1 MTGVPDTAARPGSAR
16 PSRRPAG
23 VPGVPRARAAGRP
36 AAAALSRTRSG
47 PRGSC
52 RRRCLPDVYAA
63 GHVAGQATP
72 RPSVA
77 REGGV
82 WRGVRGAPP
91 CSDPAGAEAA
101 SPWFFLRDA
110 RPWDPAQWG
119 PRPPPAWARARL
131 SPGGGSS
138 CRPDRAEAGTAV
150 SPGTRRPPHGPLSPR
165 EADAGAA
172 GRVPDPLAHTAH
184 AQPGW
189 SRPSGGRGAG
199 PGAARPTR
207 CRPPPRAPSARL
219 CREPVCGVAAPSVVT
234 CEHSA
239 LRASHSPMVPPAAQ
253 SAPPRATRC
262 RQLHGPLTHAQCR

>member
-1 MTGVPDTAARPGSAR
+1 MAGCQGGPTLLRPRGCGGSE
-16 PSRRPAG
+16 PLVLPAG
-23 VPGVPRARAAGRP
+23 REALGPGPM
-36 AAAALSRTRSG
+36 
-47 PRGSC
+47 
-52 RRRCLPDVYAA
+52 
-63 GHVAGQATP
+63 
-72 RPSVA
+72 
-77 REGGV
+77 
-82 WRGVRGAPP
+82 GA
-91 CSDPAGAEAA
+91 SA
-101 SPWFFLRDA
+101 SPGL
-110 RPWDPAQWG
+110 G
-119 PRPPPAWARARL
+119 PSAAV
-131 SPGGGSS
+131 PGGGSS

-165 EADAGAA
+165 EADAGGA

-189 SRPSGGRGAG
+189 PRPSGGRGAG

-219 CREPVCGVAAPSVVT
+219 CREPVRGVAAPSVVT